1 MLELRLTVRDSGQG
15 ISPDVMT
22 RIFEPFYTT
31 KDVGQGTGMG
41 LAIVHGII
49 LDHGGDV
56 TVESTPGMG
65 TTFRVLFPRL
75 DHPAPAP
82 TPVPA
87 PVPLP
92 RGNSRILFVDDE
104 VELVR
109 ITQNMLQL
117 LGYEVDAVSN
127 SREALR
133 RFQAMPDA
141 FDLVI
146 TDQTM
151 PDLTGAELTQALR
164 HIRPDIPVI
173 LCTGFS
179 HVMDAVK
186 AQALG
191 IDAFLQKPLDLKALA
206 GAIEQV
212 CSMRNT

>member
-1 MLELRLTVRDSGQG
+1 MIGQC
-15 ISPDVMT
+15 PQ
-22 RIFEPFYTT
+22 FYTLATPKCTGVGFT
-31 KDVGQGTGMG
+31 KWT
-41 LAIVHGII
+41 
-49 LDHGGDV
+49 
-56 TVESTPGMG
+56 S
-65 TTFRVLFPRL
+65 
-75 DHPAPAP
+75 
-82 TPVPA
+82 
-87 PVPLP
+87 
-92 RGNSRILFVDDE
+92 
-104 VELVR
+104 
-109 ITQNMLQL
+109 
-117 LGYEVDAVSN
+117 

-212 CSMRNT
+212 RSMRNP